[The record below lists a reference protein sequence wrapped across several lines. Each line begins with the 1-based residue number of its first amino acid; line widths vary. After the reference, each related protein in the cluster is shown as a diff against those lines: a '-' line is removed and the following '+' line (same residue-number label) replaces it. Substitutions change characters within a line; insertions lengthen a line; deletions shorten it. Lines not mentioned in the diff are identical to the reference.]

1 VLGKWALAG
10 APRHSKAPSGWRHQ
24 PPKNWDSP
32 ANAWPLL
39 RSCNEIRRKEPLQ
52 EAFLCQSPRR
62 LLQCTQLLKTKLV
75 LKFKLLKSASLD

>member
-1 VLGKWALAG
+1 LAG
-10 APRHSKAPSGWRHQ
+10 ASCDSKPQSGWHHQ

-32 ANAWPLL
+32 TKAPLVL

-52 EAFLCQSPRR
+52 EAFLCQSLLR

-75 LKFKLLKSASLD
+75 LKFNFLESASLD